1 MISFD
6 IYRYG
11 DDHNAQV
18 SSAIQADILAL
29 KGEYEAPVV
38 KREWFFIWFQ

>member
-1 MISFD
+1 MYEVI

-18 SSAIQADILAL
+18 SSELQADILDSRN
-29 KGEYEAPVV
+29 EYEAPVV
-38 KREWFFIWFQ
+38 KRG